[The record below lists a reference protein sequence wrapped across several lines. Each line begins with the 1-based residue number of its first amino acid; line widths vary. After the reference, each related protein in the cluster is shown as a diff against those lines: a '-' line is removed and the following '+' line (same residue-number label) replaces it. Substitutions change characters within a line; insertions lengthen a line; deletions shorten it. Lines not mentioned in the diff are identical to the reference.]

1 MVSEPV
7 QRTLIVARLQD
18 GAERTVADLFA
29 ASDATDLPQRIG
41 VRSRTLFQ
49 FHGLY
54 FHLIETEAD
63 FRRRF
68 DEARRDPAFVNLS
81 ADLEPYVTPYDPQ
94 RWRSPSDAMAKPFY
108 HWKNPQRRSA

>member
-1 MVSEPV
+1 MH
-7 QRTLIVARLQD
+7 RTLIVARLND

-41 VRSRTLFQ
+41 VRSRTLFE

-54 FHLIETEAD
+54 FHLIETDAE
-63 FRRRF
+63 FRARV
-68 DEARRDPAFVNLS
+68 DEARRDPLFVNLS

-94 RWRSPSDAMAKPFY
+94 RWRSPVDAMARSFY
-108 HWKNPQRRSA
+108 HWDNPRRSQA